1 MICSHGDAP
10 VKVASRAD
18 VSTEVETSLI
28 VPVTQ
33 AMADVEPW
41 RERLDPFSARGM
53 PTHVTVEYPFLPPAA
68 LDDGLHASLAAIF
81 DSVPAFEFELTGVR
95 WFDDRVVW
103 LAPEPDARFRQ
114 LTASV
119 MDRWPTLRSYGGSPG
134 LVPPHLTIGVS
145 EPRERL
151 EEAARALEPLLP
163 IACTAEEV
171 WLMAGSSAPR
181 SWTIESRFLL
191 AANAA

>member
-1 MICSHGDAP
+1 MKLAT
-10 VKVASRAD
+10 RAD

-53 PTHVTVEYPFLPPAA
+53 PTHVTVEYPFLSPSEI
-68 LDDGLHASLAAIF
+68 DDDVISSLAAIF
-81 DSVPAFEFELTGVR
+81 DAVPAFGFELTEVR
-95 WFDDRVVW
+95 WFDERVVW

-119 MDRWPTLRSYGGSPG
+119 MDRWPALRPYGDVPG

-151 EEAARALEPLLP
+151 EGAARALEPLLP

-171 WLMAGSSAPR
+171 WLMAGSSAPG
-181 SWTIESRFLL
+181 SWTIEARFPLGL
-191 AANAA
+191 NAA

>member
-1 MICSHGDAP
+1 M
-10 VKVASRAD
+10 KVASRAD
-18 VSTEVETSLI
+18 VSTEIETSLV

-41 RERLDPFSARGM
+41 RERLDPFLTRGM
-53 PTHVTVEYPFLPPAA
+53 PTHVTVEYPFLPPAD
-68 LDDGLHASLAAIF
+68 LDAAVRSSLATLF
-81 DSVPAFEFELTGVR
+81 GSVPAFGFELIEVR

-103 LAPEPDARFRQ
+103 LAPQPDARFRQ
-114 LTASV
+114 LTAGV
-119 MDRWPTLRSYGGSPG
+119 IDRWPTLRPYGGPPG

-151 EEAARALEPLLP
+151 QEAARALEPLLP

-171 WLMAGSSAPR
+171 WLMAGSSAPG
-181 SWTIESRFLL
+181 SWTIEARFPLGPD
-191 AANAA
+191 AG

>member
-1 MICSHGDAP
+1 M
-10 VKVASRAD
+10 KVASRAD

-53 PTHVTVEYPFLPPAA
+53 PTHVTVEYPFLPTPE
-68 LDDGLHASLAAIF
+68 LDDGVRSSLAVIF
-81 DSVPAFEFELTGVR
+81 GAVPAFGFELTEVR

-119 MDRWPTLRSYGGSPG
+119 IDRWPSLRPYGGLPG

-151 EEAARALEPLLP
+151 EEAARALEPSLP

-171 WLMAGSSAPR
+171 WLMAGSSAPG
-181 SWTIESRFLL
+181 SWAIEARFPLGP
-191 AANAA
+191 NAA